1 MYMYVNL
8 FSFRSKE
15 LPAKDIDRVNYIYNL
30 YDNILQFLTKYGA
43 YLCHVQPQ
51 FLLNYEEYIV
61 LLESSRSKV
70 IITLN
75 FLIEKNSILKG
86 LIHISRESSSVK
98 FKNKNSTIQ
107 NFQRFKSKYI
117 TGEKIELYKTFH
129 NNIIII
135 YFIVTGI

>member
-8 FSFRSKE
+8 CSFRSKE

-86 LIHISRESSSVK
+86 LINISRGSSSVK
-98 FKNKNSTIQ
+98 FKNKNSKFPT
-107 NFQRFKSKYI
+107 
-117 TGEKIELYKTFH
+117 L
-129 NNIIII
+129 
-135 YFIVTGI
+135 

>member
-117 TGEKIELYKTFH
+117 TGEKIELYKAFH
-129 NNIIII
+129 SNIIII

>member
-1 MYMYVNL
+1 MYVNL

-15 LPAKDIDRVNYIYNL
+15 LPGKDIDRVNYIYNL
-30 YDNILQFLTKYGA
+30 YDNILKFLTKYGA

-86 LIHISRESSSVK
+86 LINISRESSSVK
-98 FKNKNSTIQ
+98 FKNKNSKIL

-117 TGEKIELYKTFH
+117 TEENIGLYKTFH
-129 NNIIII
+129 CYIIII
-135 YFIVTGI
+135 YFVITGI